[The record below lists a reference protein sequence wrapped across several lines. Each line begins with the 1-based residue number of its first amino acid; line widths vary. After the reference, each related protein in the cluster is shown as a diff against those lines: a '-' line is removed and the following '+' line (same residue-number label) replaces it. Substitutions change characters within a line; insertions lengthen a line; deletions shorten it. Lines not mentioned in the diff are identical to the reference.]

1 MNSSNHTGERT
12 PVLVLFAPTATGK
25 TALLRTL
32 FAEGSLSFFKDKA
45 EIVSAD
51 SMQVYRGMNIGTAK
65 PDAALLSVLPHH
77 LIDIC
82 SPHEQFSVADF
93 VARADSACA
102 EIYSRGKIPV
112 VAGGTG
118 FYIRAFLLGLP
129 ETPEADENVRAETRR
144 RMEAEGPVKLYAELR
159 TLDPGSAAAI
169 HAHDRY
175 RIQRALEIYAAT
187 GRPRSSF
194 SRKSELRGQYAFC
207 TLILSMERKMLY
219 ERINQRVDGMFDE
232 GLEQEVARLSE
243 AGCTASDPGMKAIG
257 YREWFPR
264 SSGEGCSAGGRFA
277 GEVRDRIKGDSR
289 AYAKKQYTYMRSI
302 PSAEL
307 LPFDGSEESVSQVA
321 EKIRDF
327 FLLHLT

>member
-1 MNSSNHTGERT
+1 MNSSNHTGAKI

-32 FAEGSLSFFKDKA
+32 FAEGSLSFFKGKA

-65 PDAALLSVLPHH
+65 PDSALLSVLPHH

-82 SPHEQFSVADF
+82 SPREQFSVADF

-129 ETPEADENVRAETRR
+129 ETPDADENVRAELRR
-144 RMEAEGPVKLYAELR
+144 RMEAEGPAELYAELR
-159 TLDPGSAAAI
+159 TLDPESAAVI
-169 HAHDRY
+169 HEHDRY
-175 RIQRALEIYAAT
+175 RIQRALEVYAAT

-194 SRKSELRGQYAFC
+194 RKRVGLRERYAFC

-232 GLEQEVARLSE
+232 GLEQE
-243 AGCTASDPGMKAIG
+243 
-257 YREWFPR
+257 
-264 SSGEGCSAGGRFA
+264 
-277 GEVRDRIKGDSR
+277 
-289 AYAKKQYTYMRSI
+289 
-302 PSAEL
+302 
-307 LPFDGSEESVSQVA
+307 
-321 EKIRDF
+321 
-327 FLLHLT
+327 

>member
-1 MNSSNHTGERT
+1 MNSSNHTGGKI

-45 EIVSAD
+45 EIISAD

-65 PDAALLSVLPHH
+65 PDAALLSALPHH

-93 VARADSACA
+93 VARADNACA
-102 EIYSRGKIPV
+102 QIYSRGKIPV
-112 VAGGTG
+112 VSGGTG

-129 ETPEADENVRAETRR
+129 ETPEADENVRAELRR
-144 RMEAEGPVKLYAELR
+144 RMEAEGPAELYAELQ
-159 TLDPGSAAAI
+159 TLDPESAAVI
-169 HAHDRY
+169 HVHDRY
-175 RIQRALEIYAAT
+175 RIQRALEVYAAA

-194 SRKSELRGQYAFC
+194 RRKFELREQYAFC
-207 TLILSMERKMLY
+207 TLILSMERTMLY
-219 ERINQRVDGMFDE
+219 ERINQRVDSMFDE
-232 GLEQEVARLSE
+232 GLEQEVIHLRE
-243 AGCTASDPGMKAIG
+243 NGCTAYDPGMKAIG
-257 YREWFPR
+257 YREWF
-264 SSGEGCSAGGRFA
+264 SVRFA
-277 GEVRDRIKGDSR
+277 GDVRALIKADSR

-302 PSAEL
+302 PSAVL
-307 LPFDGSEESVSQVA
+307 LPFDGSEEAVGQAA